1 MHKGAGDQVEEGF
14 AKPRQRNVLLWLI
27 KLHDISAEAETEAR
41 AEATHNKFDSSEQ

>member
-14 AKPRQRNVLLWLI
+14 ARPRQRNVLLWLI
-27 KLHDISAEAETEAR
+27 KLHEITAEAE